1 MLAAYRLEKSLE
13 NRKIKKYLVIYV
25 HKDGELANQYTKYCI
40 IEMYKDSLVCHKFL
54 LELNGEISYVSK
66 IIKDKET
73 IDYVNYYANNHSKY
87 SSKCWHYFHYDVY
100 FGLHC
105 RARWCKR
112 KNIACSNN
120 EWRVY
125 YSELQDN
132 GRYNFTKSFK
142 SRLLNFRCL
151 GLFKNLKSRKMH
163 KKLMEL
169 LDG

>member
-1 MLAAYRLEKSLE
+1 MEAAYRLIDSLE
-13 NRKIKKYLVIYV
+13 NRKIKKYLEIFV
-25 HKDGELANQYTKYCI
+25 HKDGELDNQYTKYCK
-40 IEMYKDSLVCHKFL
+40 IEMYKDSLVYHKFL
-54 LELNGEISYVSK
+54 LEPNGEISYVSK

-112 KNIACSNN
+112 KNIGFSNN
-120 EWRVY
+120 EWSVS

-132 GRYNFTKSFK
+132 GHYNITGSFK

-151 GLFKNLKSRKMH
+151 GLFKNLKIRKMH